1 MKNYFLNL
9 AFLLVLLSTY
19 SEALEYVVIS
29 NKTMQKLSLSQI
41 KAIFLKKANY
51 INDTKVLPVNLS
63 SRDSI
68 RANFE
73 KNILKMNFLR
83 LRSYWTQ
90 QHYMGQRPPITM
102 KSQQA
107 VKTFVKKVDGAIGYI
122 EMKNLDK
129 SVKVIY
135 RWKD

>member
-1 MKNYFLNL
+1 
-9 AFLLVLLSTY
+9 
-19 SEALEYVVIS
+19 
-29 NKTMQKLSLSQI
+29 
-41 KAIFLKKANY
+41 
-51 INDTKVLPVNLS
+51 
-63 SRDSI
+63 
-68 RANFE
+68 
-73 KNILKMNFLR
+73 
-83 LRSYWTQ
+83 
-90 QHYMGQRPPITM
+90 MGQRPPITM